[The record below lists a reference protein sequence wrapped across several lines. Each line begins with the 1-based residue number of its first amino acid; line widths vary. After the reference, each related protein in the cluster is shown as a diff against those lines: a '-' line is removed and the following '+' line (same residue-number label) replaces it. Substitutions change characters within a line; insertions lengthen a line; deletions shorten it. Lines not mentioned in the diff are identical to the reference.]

1 MKQGF
6 TLIELMVA
14 VAILSLGI
22 VIIYQSFFSILNYF
36 NYYIDYLDVAYWPDE
51 EIWQI
56 KEEWD
61 KNGDFTYMEGEKT
74 LVKGKKAYRC
84 NLAFSPVES
93 DLYKIHLILSWREGK
108 RNIHL
113 SRTTYVVNQEQKQN
127 NL

>member
-22 VIIYQSFFSILNYF
+22 VIIYQSFFSMLNYF

-74 LVKGKKAYRC
+74 LVKGKAYRC